1 MCSDYVVLELESIIN
16 WSLEITNQ
24 FDSRVYALWNRS
36 AGDCLL
42 DSICQATWGIFDR
55 ENALRNALYVSLSEG
70 ASRYEVNFLYKL
82 HHYSTVLFSG
92 YIFSFVCL
100 LSQWKLCLI
109 S

>member
-1 MCSDYVVLELESIIN
+1 M
-16 WSLEITNQ
+16 EITNQ

-70 ASRYEVNFLYKL
+70 ASRYELNFVYKL
-82 HHYSTVLFSG
+82 PLQNMQYHVILKVIVANCCVCIRSNKLNTCMLIKF
-92 YIFSFVCL
+92 IF
-100 LSQWKLCLI
+100 
-109 S
+109 